1 MTEHAGGKFRGA
13 LTQALSASAAP
24 SAQVGMPLERFQAW
38 RASPL
43 SISQKD
49 HDRICMGGFVDVQ
62 KADGVTASAKCP
74 MCEFQRS
81 QQDFVRK
88 LRTAGVGERYLNVE
102 WDDLDLSE
110 PIFQRIRKACGNIDR
125 IVREGRSLIL
135 WGKPGLGKTQMSVL
149 IGKAALRAGYSVH
162 LVNLGRVAC
171 MVRDY
176 ESAELSE
183 AQAVAM
189 MASADLLLLEDLGAG
204 ESDKLK
210 VERRLLYLALE
221 ERMNNNRPTIIT
233 TNCTVPELTDV
244 YGARIMH
251 RLQPCQMLE
260 VNHKTNFRLRVVD
273 ELW

>member
-13 LTQALSASAAP
+13 LAQALSASAAP
-24 SAQVGMPLERFQAW
+24 SVQVGMPLERFQAW
-38 RASPL
+38 QASPL
-43 SISQKD
+43 SLSQKD

-62 KADGVTASAKCP
+62 KSDGVVASAKCP
-74 MCEFQRS
+74 RCEAERQ

-88 LRTAGVGERYLNVE
+88 LRQAGVGERYLNVE
-102 WDDLDLSE
+102 WADLDLAE
-110 PIFQRIRKACGNIDR
+110 PIFQRIQKACGNIDR
-125 IVREGRSLIL
+125 IVREGHSLIM
-135 WGKPGLGKTQMSVL
+135 WGAPGRGKTQMSVL

-162 LVNLGRVAC
+162 LANLGRVAC

-176 ESAELSE
+176 ESAELPE

-189 MASADLLLLEDLGAG
+189 MASAGLLLLEDLGAG
-204 ESDKLK
+204 ESDKLT

-221 ERMNNNRPTIIT
+221 ERMNNNRPTIVT
-233 TNCTVPELTDV
+233 TNCTPVELTQI
-244 YGARIMH
+244 YGQRIMN

-260 VNHKTNFRLRVVD
+260 VNHKTNFRLRVVE